1 MKDNKMRVSASLGSV
16 MAFENMGK
24 GTGLTLETIPWAD
37 LYGALERG
45 VVDQSWSIWPSLIE
59 ERHAEVLKY
68 YTALDWA
75 WDATNIVMNRDLW
88 DSLPPDLQEVIKR
101 ASLNAE
107 MRDFEYY
114 RRANI
119 QFKKQVVDLGVEIYH
134 PTPAERA
141 VWREKA
147 NMPAVWDELCKPWLD
162 KHYPGQN
169 MQQQILDELDRIR
182 IEVEAAG
189 G

>member
-1 MKDNKMRVSASLGSV
+1 
-16 MAFENMGK
+16 
-24 GTGLTLETIPWAD
+24 
-37 LYGALERG
+37 
-45 VVDQSWSIWPSLIE
+45 
-59 ERHAEVLKY
+59 
-68 YTALDWA
+68 
-75 WDATNIVMNRDLW
+75 MNRDLW

-101 ASLNAE
+101 ASANAE

-119 QFKKQVVDLGVEIYH
+119 QFKKQVVDMGVEIYH
-134 PTPAERA
+134 PTPDERA

-147 NMPAVWDELCKPWLD
+147 NMSAVWDELCKPWLD
-162 KHYPGQN
+162 EHYPGQN

-182 IEVEAAG
+182 IEVAG